1 MSGLDGN
8 PAVGALHSS
17 DEKIYKKQVT
27 ENMDKIRQES
37 ESRLRQTELE
47 EEVCIFYACESGSR
61 AWGFPSADSDYDVR
75 FLYIHHPNWY
85 LSIDDKREVIE
96 RKISDSIDLSGWDIR
111 KALKLLRKS
120 NPPLL
125 EWLNSPIVYQQRTDI
140 VEKIRQLMPEYY
152 SPKSCLYHYFHMAEG
167 NFREYLKGE
176 IVWVK
181 KYFYVL
187 RPILACKWIEAGYG
201 IVPMEFDH
209 LIHRLVENDE
219 LKTAIDALVKRKRAG
234 QELDREPRISII
246 SEFIEAEIERLGDAR
261 FTGINHY
268 DNEKLNEVF
277 RWALAEAW

>member
-1 MSGLDGN
+1 
-8 PAVGALHSS
+8 
-17 DEKIYKKQVT
+17 
-27 ENMDKIRQES
+27 MDKIRQEIK
-37 ESRLRQTELE
+37 SRLQQTELE

-75 FLYIHHPNWY
+75 FLYIHRPDWY
-85 LSIDDKREVIE
+85 LSIDEKRDVIE

-125 EWLNSPIVYQQRTDI
+125 EWLNSPIVYHQRAEI
-140 VEKIRQLMPEYY
+140 VDKIRQLMPEFY

-187 RPILACKWIEAGYG
+187 RPVLACKWIEAGYG
-201 IVPMEFDH
+201 IVPMEFDQ
-209 LIHRLVENDE
+209 LVNRLVQDEE
-219 LKTAIDALVKRKRAG
+219 LKSAIDDLVKRKRAG
-234 QELDREPRISII
+234 QELDRELRIPVI
-246 SEFIEAEIERLGDAR
+246 SEFIEAELDELGNSTSMGNNYRD
-261 FTGINHY
+261 T
-268 DNEKLNEVF
+268 EKLNELF
-277 RWALAEAW
+277 RWALAEVW